1 MNVPEDKA
9 DGDFG
14 NSTDSLGWLR
24 GMPAGTLS
32 PQEIDRVFT
41 MLGSRSS
48 PELPGSQ
55 PDRLGS
61 IIAVKNFSRDV
72 DPESR

>member
-1 MNVPEDKA
+1 MVE
-9 DGDFG
+9 GDASR
-14 NSTDSLGWLR
+14 NTI
-24 GMPAGTLS
+24 AAE
-32 PQEIDRVFT
+32 EIDRVFT

-55 PDRLGS
+55 PDRLGL
-61 IIAVKNFSRDV
+61 IIAVKNFFQGR

>member
-1 MNVPEDKA
+1 
-9 DGDFG
+9 
-14 NSTDSLGWLR
+14 
-24 GMPAGTLS
+24 MPAGTLS

-55 PDRLGS
+55 PDRLGL

-72 DPESR
+72 TPNQDNDALPINPANPPNRSFSSGQ